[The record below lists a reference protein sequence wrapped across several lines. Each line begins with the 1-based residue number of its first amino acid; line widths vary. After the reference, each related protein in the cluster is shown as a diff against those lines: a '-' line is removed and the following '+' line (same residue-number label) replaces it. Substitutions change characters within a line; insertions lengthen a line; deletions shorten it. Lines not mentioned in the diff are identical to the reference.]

1 MQAVSASF
9 AGRPAWM
16 RQLVKGTDRRV
27 EVDRGE
33 GGHEQDLAHAA
44 AATGDHAA
52 PPEGAA
58 VAVDRRDPDQGGD
71 PAPVEAAELG
81 QLGDQGASGD
91 RADSRG
97 RRQQVFGS
105 PPGGRPSDGVVEI
118 ALDPGQRLLQPQ
130 EVAVEIALQFGNPDL
145 AAPVASAPV
154 ISTILAPAGDQLGQP
169 LCLGVGQGPR
179 LRPDAFG
186 EQSDHLG
193 IQGIGLGKTTD
204 YPSEIPDLAR
214 IDDRQRQ
221 LGAAQ
226 RSGHGDLETA
236 GRLEHD
242 QGRRHLVEPR
252 RSAAPGRA

>member
-145 AAPVASAPV
+145 AAPVAFGTGHLDNSGAGGGSARPAAV
-154 ISTILAPAGDQLGQP
+154 PGRRPGAAAPAGCVRRTERSPGHPGHRSWQ
-169 LCLGVGQGPR
+169 
-179 LRPDAFG
+179 
-186 EQSDHLG
+186 
-193 IQGIGLGKTTD
+193 
-204 YPSEIPDLAR
+204 
-214 IDDRQRQ
+214 DDRSPERNPGS
-221 LGAAQ
+221 GA
-226 RSGHGDLETA
+226 D
-236 GRLEHD
+236 
-242 QGRRHLVEPR
+242 
-252 RSAAPGRA
+252 